1 MRRTLHERSIGHTG
15 TLDPMASGLL
25 PLVIGRAT
33 RLSSHLTG
41 HDKTYAATIRL
52 GLTTD
57 TDDAVGQPTHEERA
71 VPSAR
76 EIEAALS
83 RFRGTFEQR
92 PPAHSAK
99 KVGGVKAYDIA
110 RKDKPVELAPVSVTV
125 RALEWRGRSG
135 DEVEITLTA
144 TAGFYVRALARD
156 LGAVLGCGGHLTALR
171 RLAIGSYRLEDAL
184 TLAEAER
191 ATAEQLK
198 SRLIA
203 PADALPDLPMVV
215 LTPLGLA
222 RALHGNWLAPI
233 HVEGGL
239 RPLADSSSPPPALF
253 RLQAAVDGRLV
264 GLARMRGGALHPVVV
279 LG

>member
-1 MRRTLHERSIGHTG
+1 MRRTLRERSVGHTG

-57 TDDAVGQPTHEERA
+57 TDDAMGQPTHE
-71 VPSAR
+71 AR
-76 EIEAALS
+76 SLPGEEEIRAALG

-99 KVGGVKAYDIA
+99 KVGGVKAYDLA
-110 RKDKPVELAPVSVTV
+110 RQDQPVKLAPVTVTV
-125 RALEWRGRSG
+125 RALEWHGRSG
-135 DEVEITLTA
+135 DEVQVQVTA

-156 LGAVLGCGGHLTALR
+156 LGALLGCGGHLTALR
-171 RLAIGSYRLEDAL
+171 RLASGSYRLEHAL
-184 TLAEAER
+184 PLAEAER
-191 ATAEQLK
+191 ATSEELK
-198 SRLIA
+198 NLLIA
-203 PADALPDLPMVV
+203 PVDALPDLPKAV
-215 LTPLGLA
+215 LTASGLA
-222 RALHGNWLAPI
+222 RAIHGNWLAPM
-233 HVEGGL
+233 HLEGGL
-239 RPLADSSSPPPALF
+239 GLPSEGAAQQALVRLLAP
-253 RLQAAVDGRLV
+253 VDGHLI
-264 GLARMRGGALHPVVV
+264 GLAKMRGGALHPVVV